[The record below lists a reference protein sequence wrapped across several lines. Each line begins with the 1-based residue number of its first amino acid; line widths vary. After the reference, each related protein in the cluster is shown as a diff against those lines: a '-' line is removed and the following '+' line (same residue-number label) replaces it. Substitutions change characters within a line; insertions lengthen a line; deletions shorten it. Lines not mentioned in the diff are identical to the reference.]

1 MNIVGPGQPKVF
13 FRKVE
18 RLDSEEICLD
28 ADMIRL
34 LIAIDETKDMV
45 QTAKEVGM
53 DLTTLNQT
61 LKKLVELRLIE
72 PIKRD
77 SPHLNKR
84 FFMAL
89 RINLSKAVGP
99 MAEILIEDVMAELA
113 MKPSAIPKNQAAEL
127 ISTLSLEVPDEEA
140 RIQFKKEMLEIIK
153 KGQR

>member
-1 MNIVGPGQPKVF
+1 MDIVGPEKPKVF

-34 LIAIDETKDMV
+34 LIAIDETKEMALI
-45 QTAKEVGM
+45 AKEVGM

-61 LKKLVELRLIE
+61 LKKLVELRLVE

-77 SPHLNKR
+77 SPNLNKR
-84 FFMAL
+84 FFIAL
-89 RINLSKAVGP
+89 KMNLSKAVGP
-99 MAEILIEDVMAELA
+99 MAEILIEDVLTDMELRA
-113 MKPSAIPKNQAAEL
+113 SAIPKNQAAEL
-127 ISTLSLEVPDEEA
+127 ISTLSLEVPDEDA

-153 KGQR
+153 KDQR